1 MIIFAISPKFWLFH
15 FLFGT
20 TKSFGA
26 GSIVGFFILG
36 LLGLAQINSRCLRGI
51 RLMDDLN

>member
-1 MIIFAISPKFWLFH
+1 MIIFAISLKFWLFH

-36 LLGLAQINSRCLRGI
+36 LLGLA
-51 RLMDDLN
+51 